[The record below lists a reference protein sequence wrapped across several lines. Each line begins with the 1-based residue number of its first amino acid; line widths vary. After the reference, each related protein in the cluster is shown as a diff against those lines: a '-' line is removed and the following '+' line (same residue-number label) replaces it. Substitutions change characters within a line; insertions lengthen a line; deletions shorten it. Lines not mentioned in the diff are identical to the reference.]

1 MEMIRLIPTA
11 NAGAVLWLNG
21 LCIWADVLNEE
32 NEGGYEVLSDAHFE
46 KLLTDPSFRPDAIL
60 FTHRHHDH
68 YSPERL
74 LRAAEAF
81 PDAPVYAGGA
91 HSEGKILEIRGA
103 RGSVTLRT
111 IPLPHDGVRF
121 KDVLNDALLLESP
134 AGNVLIPGD
143 CPVAC
148 PALLETLLGAS
159 AEDPAET
166 PSEAQ
171 EKAVFPVGLA
181 LLNFPWLS
189 LGKGR
194 KALSA
199 LDPGHVFF
207 FHLPAPEEDAFHYRE
222 QAERMLSMYGRG
234 HDWRIAGKPFSE
246 ESFLLS

>member
-60 FTHRHHDH
+60 FTHRHADH
-68 YSPERL
+68 YSETL
-74 LRAAEAF
+74 LFRAVEAF
-81 PDAPVYAGGA
+81 PNALVYVGGA
-91 HSEGKILEIRGA
+91 HSEGKVMEIRGA

-121 KDVLNDALLLESP
+121 KDVRNDALLLESP

-143 CPVAC
+143 CPIAC
-148 PALLETLLGAS
+148 PALLDTLRETPCGNA
-159 AEDPAET
+159 AEM

-171 EKAVFPVGLA
+171 KKAVFLIRLA

-194 KALSA
+194 KALSV

-207 FHLPAPEEDAFHYRE
+207 FHLPSPESDPYNYRA
-222 QAERMLSMYGRG
+222 QAERMLSMYGG
-234 HDWRIAGKPFSE
+234 EHDWRIAGKPFEE
-246 ESFLLS
+246 ESFRLS